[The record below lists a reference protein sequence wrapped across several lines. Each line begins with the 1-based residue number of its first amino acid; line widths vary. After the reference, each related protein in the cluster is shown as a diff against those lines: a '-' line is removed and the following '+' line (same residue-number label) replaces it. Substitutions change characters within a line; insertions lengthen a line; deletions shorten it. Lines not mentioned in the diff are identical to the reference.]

1 MGASAPIILIFR
13 NECLVSILWKYFI
26 EEVMDMKKTFLIFAL
41 LVLIPS
47 LLSAGEYESKGK
59 AGDYTM
65 VVRIDKNPPGMGN
78 NAMNIYITDKNQRA
92 VTDAHVKVRYL
103 MPSLPGKPPMM
114 EYDTEATLRDNHYLA
129 HMNLSMAGKWSVIV
143 SVIRAGKTGTMTF
156 SFFVK

>member
-1 MGASAPIILIFR
+1 
-13 NECLVSILWKYFI
+13 
-26 EEVMDMKKTFLIFAL
+26 MKRIFLILAL

-47 LLSAGEYESKGK
+47 LLPAGEYESKGK
-59 AGDYTM
+59 AGDYSV

-78 NAMNIYITDKNQRA
+78 NIMNIYITDKNQQS
-92 VTDAHVKVRYL
+92 VTDARVKVHYL

-114 EYDTEATLRDNHYLA
+114 EYDTEAALRDNHYLA
-129 HMNLSMAGKWSVIV
+129 RMNLSMAGKWSVIV

>member
-1 MGASAPIILIFR
+1 
-13 NECLVSILWKYFI
+13 
-26 EEVMDMKKTFLIFAL
+26 MKKTFLIFAL

-47 LLSAGEYESKGK
+47 FLSAGEYESKGK
-59 AGDYTM
+59 AGDYT
-65 VVRIDKNPPGMGN
+65 VVVKIDKNPPGMGN
-78 NAMNIYITDKNQRA
+78 NTMDIYITDKNQRP
-92 VTDAHVKVRYL
+92 VTDAHVKVHYL

-129 HMNLSMAGKWSVIV
+129 RMNLSMAGKWSVIV